1 MVQIVDGKIV
11 TEDVTSKARG
21 GTELMAERMLRDCDP
36 SILSHFQIIHS
47 RVRDIRLDKKTVL
60 VVHDLPGDP
69 ELAHL
74 ADPALRRRFAKIVFV
89 GNWQAQ
95 QFRDYLQVPF
105 SDHTVMYNAIEPI
118 ENVTKTYDGTVRIIY
133 HTTPHRGLEILVP
146 VFEYLATKYS
156 NIHLDVYSSFNI
168 YGWGSRDAAYQKLF
182 DRCKNHPQITYHGSQ
197 PNEVI
202 RQRLKET
209 HIYAYPSIWQ
219 ECHSL
224 AAIEAMSAKNIV
236 VCPNYGGMV
245 DTAQGWANM
254 YQWDE
259 NANVHANRFVHY
271 LEHSI
276 KNVMSNSTEMH
287 THLEHQKYFFDQ
299 NFNWNKRAKEWDS
312 LLTSLLS

>member
-1 MVQIVDGKIV
+1 MVQIVDGKVV
-11 TEDVTSKARG
+11 TEDITTKARG
-21 GTELMAERMLRDCDP
+21 GTEMMAERMLRDCDP
-36 SILSHFQIIHS
+36 NILSHFQIIHS
-47 RVRDIRLDKKTVL
+47 RVRDIRLDKKKVL

-74 ADPALRRRFAKIVFV
+74 GDPVQRNRFDKIVFV

-95 QFRDYLQVPF
+95 QFRDYLGVPF
-105 SDHTVMYNAIEPI
+105 SQHTVMYNAIEPI
-118 ENVTKTYDGTVRIIY
+118 ENFNKQYDGTVRIIY

-146 VFEYLATKYS
+146 VFEYLASKYS

-168 YGWGSRDAAYQKLF
+168 YGWGQRDASYQNLF
-182 DRCKNHPQITYHGSQ
+182 DRCKNHAQITYHGSQ
-197 PNEVI
+197 PNDVI
-202 RQRLKET
+202 RARLKET

-219 ECHSL
+219 ECNSL

-259 NANVHANRFVHY
+259 NINVHANRFAVH
-271 LEHSI
+271 LEQSI
-276 KNVMSNSTEMH
+276 RSVMANTPQMH
-287 THLEHQKYFFDQ
+287 THLDHQKYFFDH

-312 LLTSLLS
+312 LLTSLL